1 MPYKIE
7 KDGDQFCVVKEGAD
21 GGRMKCYDNRADAT
35 DYLKALYAAENKQFV
50 PPEQAEVNYLP
61 LSATPGQ
68 ACANCRW
75 FKAVEWEE
83 DGPEVKSECHLI
95 ASYPEAIVPT
105 GRCDRWEAV
114 PEVNSN
120 PLPVVIVDAP
130 SGDMQQGEAAF
141 VVTQTVVDAGGK
153 SVTQIWEGLQA
164 TAAKYVRKLRQSRD
178 ELSNGMKVVG
188 NAWLITWS
196 NNFEDRDGE
205 IFTQKAI
212 DQYVARVDR
221 GIVPPPE
228 LWVWH
233 TPGTRIGQAAWVGR
247 HGHFVMAAGEF
258 DETPQAQAA
267 KAYYQRHAQ
276 KTGVSH
282 GFTFPAATFDGKH
295 YHDFNTFEITL
306 LPRDAEANRFTS
318 LEGVKAMALDEKKR
332 ANLEAVFGKEQA
344 EKILNDLEAR
354 GKALEETGVAFKDYV
369 DATGDEAPSA
379 AVEAVEAVE
388 ADIKALIGDLIG
400 DSAEEAQ
407 QRAAAAKAFTA
418 LAEQVQTLRTEVAA
432 LKEIVDLKPRS
443 ASADKDTQ
451 VTNDALVA
459 DIQKQFAKVDAFWG
473 TEVNTAP

>member
-1 MPYKIE
+1 MPDEYN
-7 KDGDQFCVVKEGAD
+7 KDF
-21 GGRMKCYDNRADAT
+21 
-35 DYLKALYAAENKQFV
+35 ALPMQD
-50 PPEQAEVNYLP
+50 EVAYTT
-61 LSATPGQ
+61 LSPTPGK

-75 FKAVEWEE
+75 FKAVEYEE
-83 DGPEVKSECHLI
+83 EGPELVSECHLI
-95 ASYPEAIVPT
+95 ANWPVAILPT
-105 GRCDRWEAV
+105 GLCNRWEAV
-114 PEVNSN
+114 PDATITQD
-120 PLPVVIVDAP
+120 PIPVVIVDAP

-141 VVTQTVVDAGGK
+141 TVTHTTTDANGKTVAEVWSGIQSAATK
-153 SVTQIWEGLQA
+153 FARKLLQA
-164 TAAKYVRKLRQSRD
+164 RE
-178 ELSNGMKVVG
+178 ELSSGLKVAG

-205 IFTQKAI
+205 IFTQKSI

-233 TPGTRIGQAAWVGR
+233 TPGTRIGQASWVGR
-247 HGHFVMAAGEF
+247 HGHFVLAAGEF

-267 KAYYQRHAQ
+267 KAYYQRHAH

-282 GFTFPAATFDGKH
+282 GFTFPATTFDGKH
-295 YHDFNTFEITL
+295 YHSFNTFEITL

-369 DATGDEAPSA
+369 DATGDAPANA
-379 AVEAVEAVE
+379 ATEAVEQIE
-388 ADIKALIGDLIG
+388 TDLKWLIGDLIG
-400 DSAEEAQ
+400 DSAEDARV
-407 QRAAAAKAFTA
+407 RAAAAKAFTA
-418 LAEQVQTLRTEVAA
+418 LADEVKALRAEVTA

-451 VTNDALVA
+451 ITNDALVKDVQA
-459 DIQKQFAKVDAFWG
+459 QFAKVDAFWG
-473 TEVNTAP
+473 TEVNTTP

>member
-1 MPYKIE
+1 MPQEHK
-7 KDGDQFCVVKEGAD
+7 KE
-21 GGRMKCYDNRADAT
+21 
-35 DYLKALYAAENKQFV
+35 FV
-50 PPEQAEVNYLP
+50 PPLQEEVAYMT
-61 LSATPGQ
+61 LSPTPGQ

-75 FKAVEWEE
+75 FKTVEYED
-83 DGPEVKSECHLI
+83 DGPEVVSECHLI
-95 ASYPEAIVPT
+95 ANWPTAILAT
-105 GRCDRWEAV
+105 GVCNRWEAV
-114 PEVNSN
+114 PETTITQD
-120 PLPVVIVDAP
+120 PIPVVIVDAP
-130 SGDMQQGEAAF
+130 SGDMQQGEAAS
-141 VVTQTVVDAGGK
+141 GGK
-153 SVTQIWEGLQA
+153 GLVQRIRDLF
-164 TAAKYVRKLRQSRD
+164 AKRQD
-178 ELSNGMKVVG
+178 DGIGVKVVG

-212 DQYVARVDR
+212 DKYVARVDR

-233 TPGTRIGQAAWVGR
+233 TPGTRIGQASWVGR

-267 KAYYQRHAQ
+267 KAYYQRHAH

-282 GFTFPAATFDGKH
+282 GFTFPAVTFDGKH

-369 DATGDEAPSA
+369 DATGDEPTSPAA
-379 AVEAVEAVE
+379 DAVEHVE
-388 ADIKALIGDLIG
+388 ADMKGLIADLIG
-400 DSAEEAQ
+400 DSAEDAQ
-407 QRAAAAKAFTA
+407 TRAAAAKAFTT

-451 VTNDALVA
+451 VTNEALVA
-459 DIQKQFAKVDAFWG
+459 DIQKQFAKVDSFWG

>member
-50 PPEQAEVNYLP
+50 PPEQAEVNYLT

-95 ASYPEAIVPT
+95 AGYPEAIVPT

-114 PEVNSN
+114 PEANIN
-120 PLPVVIVDAP
+120 RDPLPVVIVDAP
-130 SGDMQQGEAAF
+130 SGDMQQGEAAS
-141 VVTQTVVDAGGK
+141 GGK
-153 SVTQIWEGLQA
+153 GLVQRIRDLF
-164 TAAKYVRKLRQSRD
+164 AKRQD
-178 ELSNGMKVVG
+178 DGIGVKVAG

-196 NNFEDRDGE
+196 NNFEDRDGQ

-233 TPGTRIGQAAWVGR
+233 TPGTRIGRASWVGR

-432 LKEIVDLKPRS
+432 IKEIVDLKPRS

-451 VTNDALVA
+451 VTNEALVA
-459 DIQKQFAKVDAFWG
+459 DVQKQFAKVDAFWG